1 MSKSVIATLQM
12 SLLAVFWW
20 KRGGWIG
27 RRHCPITAVFYS
39 GNRFQSN
46 RPRFHQ
52 KTASNDIGNVAITDF
67 DMRPR
72 IKKADGAKKKKIFFF
87 FPNRTS
93 STKALRL
100 KKKTPDKVFFHSEIH
115 ATDSTCT
122 GCSANI
128 AYEPGAGIARRRR
141 MQTNNSAEKKCNR
154 ILTKW

>member
-1 MSKSVIATLQM
+1 MMNVSSTQAVNRPEAIPTVKNGSNGTMS
-12 SLLAVFWW
+12 
-20 KRGGWIG
+20 
-27 RRHCPITAVFYS
+27 
-39 GNRFQSN
+39 RFQSN

-52 KTASNDIGNVAITDF
+52 NTASNDIGNVAITDF

-72 IKKADGAKKKKIFFF
+72 IKRPMALKKNILFLSESNFKYESI
-87 FPNRTS
+87 
-93 STKALRL
+93 AA
-100 KKKTPDKVFFHSEIH
+100 KKKTPDKVFFNSEIH

-128 AYEPGAGIARRRR
+128 AATNQAPGIARRRR